1 MLDVK
6 HRRFSPSPWLAL
18 PAAMLLAA
26 LLASCQSKPVPQPAG
41 NQVAGNQPANA
52 VPPVAEPP
60 VAKAPAVP
68 VPPSP
73 EPSAAKAPDA
83 PKEEVAPVRVRAE
96 GQLGPGKNTLFIDI
110 APPEGAK
117 LTLESPLSVR
127 GSGGIGLDF
136 PRRLGGTLS
145 SHPMPLR
152 LPIDVADGATGPARL
167 ELTYYWCT
175 EGNEA
180 SCSRERAHLDVE
192 LDLTGSAAGGEA
204 HLSYRA
210 HSQS

>member
-1 MLDVK
+1 MK
-6 HRRFSPSPWLAL
+6 HRRFSLPWLAL
-18 PAAMLLAA
+18 AAGM
-26 LLASCQSKPVPQPAG
+26 LASCQSKPMPQQPAG
-41 NQVAGNQPANA
+41 EQPANDQRPA
-52 VPPVAEPP
+52 AALPVAE
-60 VAKAPAVP
+60 APAAQQA
-68 VPPSP
+68 
-73 EPSAAKAPDA
+73 AAKQ
-83 PKEEVAPVRVRAE
+83 EVVPVRVRAE

-136 PRRLGGTLS
+136 PRGLSGPLS

-180 SCSRERAHLDVE
+180 ACSREQAHLDVE
-192 LDLTGSAAGGEA
+192 LDLTGSGAGGEA

-210 HSQS
+210 RGRS

>member
-1 MLDVK
+1 VLDVK
-6 HRRFSPSPWLAL
+6 HRRFSPLPWLAL
-18 PAAMLLAA
+18 LAA
-26 LLASCQSKPVPQPAG
+26 VPLGAPLVSCQDKPVPQPAG
-41 NQVAGNQPANA
+41 AQPVDNQPGDA
-52 VPPVAEPP
+52 VPSVKGPAAAEAPV
-60 VAKAPAVP
+60 VPA
-68 VPPSP
+68 PPSP
-73 EPSAAKAPDA
+73 EPSAANAPDA
-83 PKEEVAPVRVRAE
+83 RKEQVSPVRVRAE
-96 GQLGPGKNTLFIDI
+96 GQLGPGNNTLFIDI
-110 APPEGAK
+110 APPDGAK

-136 PRRLGGTLS
+136 PRRLSGPLS

-180 SCSRERAHLDVE
+180 ACSRERAHLDVE

-210 HSQS
+210 RGQS

>member
-1 MLDVK
+1 VT
-6 HRRFSPSPWLAL
+6 HRRFLSPPQLA
-18 PAAMLLAA
+18 PLAA
-26 LLASCQSKPVPQPAG
+26 RSLAALLLLASCQSQPMPQPASE
-41 NQVAGNQPANA
+41 QPAGPA
-52 VPPVAEPP
+52 PSVADR
-60 VAKAPAVP
+60 
-68 VPPSP
+68 P
-73 EPSAAKAPDA
+73 EPKRA
-83 PKEEVAPVRVRAE
+83 PKEEVVPVHLRAE

-110 APPEGAK
+110 APPDGAK

-136 PRRLGGTLS
+136 PRRLSGPLS

-180 SCSRERAHLDVE
+180 ACSREQAHLDVE

-204 HLSYRA
+204 HLTYRA
-210 HSQS
+210 RSKS

>member
-1 MLDVK
+1 ML
-6 HRRFSPSPWLAL
+6 LAEMRLAAML
-18 PAAMLLAA
+18 PAAVSLAA
-26 LLASCQSKPVPQPAG
+26 VSLAAMLAGCQSKPMPQLADEQPAS
-41 NQVAGNQPANA
+41 A
-52 VPPVAEPP
+52 VPKPP
-60 VAKAPAVP
+60 Q
-68 VPPSP
+68 
-73 EPSAAKAPDA
+73 PSAANAPEA
-83 PKEEVAPVRVRAE
+83 PKDDVSPVRVRAE

-110 APPEGAK
+110 APPDGAK

-136 PRRLGGTLS
+136 PNRLSGPLS

-180 SCSRERAHLDVE
+180 ACSREQAHLDVE

-210 HSQS
+210 RGRS

>member
-1 MLDVK
+1 VT
-6 HRRFSPSPWLAL
+6 HRRFLSPPGLA
-18 PAAMLLAA
+18 LLAA
-26 LLASCQSKPVPQPAG
+26 RSLAAMPLLASCQRQPMPQPAG
-41 NQVAGNQPANA
+41 DQPAGA
-52 VPPVAEPP
+52 TLSIADRPE
-60 VAKAPAVP
+60 AKR
-68 VPPSP
+68 
-73 EPSAAKAPDA
+73 A

-110 APPEGAK
+110 APPDGAK

-136 PRRLGGTLS
+136 PRPLSGPLS

-180 SCSRERAHLDVE
+180 ACSREQAHLDVE

-204 HLSYRA
+204 HLTYRA
-210 HSQS
+210 RGRS

>member
-1 MLDVK
+1 MPL
-6 HRRFSPSPWLAL
+6 
-18 PAAMLLAA
+18 AAMLLAA
-26 LLASCQSKPVPQPAG
+26 LVAGCQGRPVPQPAG
-41 NQVAGNQPANA
+41 DQPADG
-52 VPPVAEPP
+52 VPSVVEPPVTEPPVAEPP
-60 VAKAPAVP
+60 IAEAPAVP
-68 VPPSP
+68 VPPAL
-73 EPSAAKAPDA
+73 EPSAAHAPGA
-83 PKEEVAPVRVRAE
+83 AKEEVAALRVRAD

-110 APPEGAK
+110 APPDGAK

-127 GSGGIGLDF
+127 GSGGIGLNF
-136 PRRLGGTLS
+136 PQRLGGPLS

-180 SCSRERAHLDVE
+180 ACSRERAQLDVE

-210 HSQS
+210 SGQS